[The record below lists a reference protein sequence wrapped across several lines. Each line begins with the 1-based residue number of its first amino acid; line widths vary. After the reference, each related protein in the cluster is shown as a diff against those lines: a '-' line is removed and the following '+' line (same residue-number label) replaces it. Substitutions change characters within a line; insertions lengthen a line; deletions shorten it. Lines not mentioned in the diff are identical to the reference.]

1 LDNFVIFVIARA
13 LHVVGVVWWIG
24 GVSFVTIVLMPGL
37 SKIADEKVRLQL
49 FEQLEGRFSF
59 QAKIATTIT
68 ALSGFYMVEFMN
80 AWERY
85 LYLQFWWLHLMT
97 FVWFLFAIVLFVLEP
112 LFLHKWFREQAE
124 KDTKKT
130 FIVMKRLHYLL
141 LSVSVLA
148 VFCAVAG
155 AHGLFY

>member
-1 LDNFVIFVIARA
+1 MDNFTVFVIARA

-24 GVSFVTIVLMPGL
+24 GVSFVTIVLIPGL
-37 SKIADEKVRLQL
+37 SKITDEKLRLQL

-68 ALSGFYMVEFMN
+68 ALTGFYMIQFMH
-80 AWERY
+80 AWGRY
-85 LYLQFWWLHLMT
+85 LDIQFWWLHLMT
-97 FVWFLFAIVLFVLEP
+97 FIWLLFAIVLFVLEP
-112 LFLHKWFREQAE
+112 LFLHRWFREMAE
-124 KDTKKT
+124 KNTKKT
-130 FIVMKRLHYLL
+130 FTIMKRLHYIMLS
-141 LSVSVLA
+141 LSVAA

>member
-1 LDNFVIFVIARA
+1 MENFTIFVVARA

-24 GVSFVTIVLMPGL
+24 GVSFVTMVLIPGL
-37 SKIADEKVRLQL
+37 SKIADEKQRLQL

-68 ALSGFYMVEFMN
+68 ALSGFYMVEFLH
-80 AWERY
+80 AWGRY
-85 LYLQFWWLHLMT
+85 MELRFWWLHLMT
-97 FVWFLFAIVLFVLEP
+97 FIWLLFAVVLFILEP
-112 LFLHKWFREQAE
+112 LFLHRWFREMAG
-124 KDTKKT
+124 KNTKKT
-130 FIVMKRLHYLL
+130 FMIMKWMHYIMLT
-141 LSVSVLA
+141 LSILA